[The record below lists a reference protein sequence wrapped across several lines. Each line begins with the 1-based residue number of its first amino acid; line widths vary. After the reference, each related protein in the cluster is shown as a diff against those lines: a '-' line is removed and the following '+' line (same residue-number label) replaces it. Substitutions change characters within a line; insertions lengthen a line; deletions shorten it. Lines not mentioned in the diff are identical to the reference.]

1 MQTSFKHVNFSR
13 LKVKFH
19 DFSVTLK
26 KYVSSELFPDLT
38 FLNDIISDRK
48 IHNREIIKKQDIYA
62 INKEIRISSYS
73 IANLYSEMKLFSIAT
88 YSGRRRDLN
97 SFKTVLNY
105 A

>member
-1 MQTSFKHVNFSR
+1 MCTSNIDITEDFYLDFHCSIQTSFKHVNFSR

-48 IHNREIIKKQDIYA
+48 IQNRGII
-62 INKEIRISSYS
+62 
-73 IANLYSEMKLFSIAT
+73 
-88 YSGRRRDLN
+88 
-97 SFKTVLNY
+97 
-105 A
+105 